1 MINNNIMKKFCKE
14 LRLSACLNTIEE
26 CCDSVYGYI
35 TGEYEVNDLD
45 ELKNALLCI
54 PDYIK
59 EIREI
64 LEEIVDIYEQEALDN
79 E

>member
-1 MINNNIMKKFCKE
+1 MNNNIMKKFCKE

-26 CCDSVYGYI
+26 DSVYGYI

-45 ELKNALLCI
+45 ELKDALLCI

-64 LEEIVDIYEQEALDN
+64 VEEIVDIYEQEASNN